1 MLRIVLI
8 ALAYCLMTPS
18 TPALATANL
27 FEAMAITR
35 PKVRL
40 PAPEFHL
47 MTLQNSEMSLSNL
60 RGKLVVVHFWSTSC
74 IPCRDEMPALQN
86 LWETYRTKGLV
97 VLGISTDKKKRK
109 KVESFVRRL
118 QLSFPILLDT
128 TGDVRVA
135 YEVEALPTTYIIGK
149 NGRII
154 GRTIGTRDWSSKQG
168 HALIKS
174 LLH

>member
-1 MLRIVLI
+1 
-8 ALAYCLMTPS
+8 MTPS
-18 TPALATANL
+18 TPALAATDF
-27 FEAMAITR
+27 FEAMKFTR

-47 MTLQNSEMSLSNL
+47 TTLQNSEMSLSEL
-60 RGKLVVVHFWSTSC
+60 RGKLILIHFWSTSC

-86 LWETYRTKGLV
+86 LWEAYRAKGLI

-135 YEVEALPTTYIIGK
+135 YEVQALPTTYIIGK
-149 NGRII
+149 DGRIT
-154 GRTIGTRDWSSKQG
+154 GRAIGTRDWSSKQAQ
-168 HALIKS
+168 ALIKS